1 MLSETA
7 GLFVEATGETL
18 LMVISSAIIAVI
30 VGIPLGVVMRMTE
43 RGYFWSR
50 PLLNRIMSWIVNAIR
65 SIPFI
70 ILMVAIIPF
79 TRWVTGSSIGTIAAV
94 VPLAVSAIP
103 FLARIVESALNEVPR
118 GLLEAAQAMGA
129 TPAQTIRRVLLP
141 EAIPSIIRGITLT
154 IIALIG
160 YSGMAGAVGG
170 GGLGDLAIRYGY
182 DRFEVGIMLA
192 TIVLLIALV
201 QLLQAGGDWLA
212 RRLAH
217 Q

>member
-1 MLSETA
+1 MLSGIT
-7 GLFVEATGETL
+7 GLFIEATGQTL
-18 LMVISSAIIAVI
+18 LMVICSTMIAVI
-30 VGIPLGVVMRMTE
+30 IGIPLGVVMRATE

-50 PLLNRIMSWIVNAIR
+50 PVLNKIMSWIVNAIR

-79 TRWVTGSSIGTIAAV
+79 TRLVVGSSIGTTAAI

-103 FLARIVESALNEVPR
+103 FLARIVESSLNEVPA

-129 TPAQTIRRVLLP
+129 APVQIICRVLLP
-141 EAIPSIIRGITLT
+141 EAMPSIIRGITLT
-154 IIALIG
+154 VIALVG
-160 YSGMAGAVGG
+160 YSAMAGAIGG

-182 DRFEVGIMLA
+182 DRFDVGVMLA
-192 TIVLLIALV
+192 TIVVLIALV